1 MENAAC
7 AGDGS
12 NDRLMVSAAGLGIG
26 FRPKAVLKP
35 YCTVSLMT
43 TGFASL
49 LALFKETAPTMTE
62 F

>member
-1 MENAAC
+1 
-7 AGDGS
+7 
-12 NDRLMVSAAGLGIG
+12 MVSAAGLGIG